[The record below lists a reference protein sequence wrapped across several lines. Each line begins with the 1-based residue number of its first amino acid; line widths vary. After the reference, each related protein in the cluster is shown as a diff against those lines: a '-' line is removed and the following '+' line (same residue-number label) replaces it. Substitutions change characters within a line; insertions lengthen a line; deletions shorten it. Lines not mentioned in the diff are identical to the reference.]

1 MKNEFYVTACRFHVK
16 DRNKLLIQGWF
27 QDNEFGKNV
36 LSVYLDEQK
45 LEYEVEQFTDIA
57 EAHKCVNGRPVV
69 KTDII
74 YGSRFRKIGEAVRN

>member
-69 KTDII
+69 KNSILSMDPLPENW
-74 YGSRFRKIGEAVRN
+74 RAVEN